1 MFTLEQKVDLVMR
14 YIASSR
20 TQQSQLKKAIVEAL
34 NEDVGVI
41 VPVDYSAEVTKMT
54 VDILKDLGVAP
65 HMLGYTYTLDA
76 VRLIYSDSTYLK
88 ALTKRLYPAV
98 AAKHNAKPYCIERAI
113 RYTIEYMFDKGDLRN
128 IHAIFGNTISVSKG
142 KVTSRV
148 FLSHITN
155 ELHRR
160 MSEKE

>member
-20 TQQSQLKKAIVEAL
+20 TQQNQLKKAIIEAL
-34 NEDVGVI
+34 NEEGGVV
-41 VPVDYSAEVTKMT
+41 VPVDYSADVTKMT
-54 VDILKDLGVAP
+54 ADILKDLGVAP
-65 HMLGYTYTLDA
+65 HMIGYAYTLDA
-76 VRLIYSDSTYLK
+76 VRLIYGDSTYLK
-88 ALTKRLYPAV
+88 ALTKRLYPAI

-113 RYTIEYMFDKGDLRN
+113 RYSIEYMFDKGDLKN

-142 KVTSRV
+142 KVTNTV

-160 MSEKE
+160 MSDKE

>member
-20 TQQSQLKKAIVEAL
+20 TQQNQLKKAIIEAL
-34 NEDVGVI
+34 NEEGGVI

-54 VDILKDLGVAP
+54 ADILKDLGIPP

-76 VRLIYSDSTYLK
+76 IPLIYGDSTYVK
-88 ALTKRLYPAV
+88 AVTKRLYPAV
-98 AAKHNAKPYCIERAI
+98 AAKHNTRPYRIERTI
-113 RYTIEYMFDKGDLRN
+113 RYSIESMFDNGNMKN
-128 IHAIFGNTISVSKG
+128 IHAIFGDTISVNKG
-142 KVTSRV
+142 KVTNVV
-148 FLSHITN
+148 FLSHIAN
-155 ELHRR
+155 EVHRR